1 MGWQDAPLV
10 GKPMA
15 AAAPPAEPAWMK
27 APVLGAAAAP
37 APTPMPQT
45 DEMVSSMFGLKRE
58 PSGQTYFKAPE
69 KGLVEALS
77 TESLPMALDDI
88 GGAIARPIV
97 GGVRNAGVGLL
108 TLGPE
113 LLGMDKQADQMRNAI
128 PEVEQGNWV
137 GDLVQAVTQYAAP
150 GAAGA
155 KIVGGLAKNSPKL
168 VQGGAKI
175 LGAAAGDVVATDA
188 SQTSTL
194 GDLLEMGPTAI
205 QPDDSNL
212 TKRVKVGA
220 ETPVGEAVGGVVK
233 AGTSAIRGAK
243 NLYNIKGKTAE
254 RLQDAAN
261 EDPASSARQA
271 AQQIA
276 ETQAA
281 IPDPGFKPLTG
292 ESTTNVGLLQM
303 QKGLA
308 EQTPLVSQRKANEEN
323 LAQQFGTT
331 IQGSGVDRSP
341 ELRQAV
347 EGEAAGMVAP
357 ARQQLETSNKALAE
371 AEGQLK
377 TMAEDTARAKGGK
390 TAASE
395 NIDATFRDVNDKL
408 TKAKNELF
416 RAVDPD
422 GALKKDGTAFV
433 ERVKGVKLEEG
444 QAKDA
449 LPSDIISDVKKLAGE
464 SGEGNPFDIIDGA
477 TGELMSGKTKP
488 EVSFRFLVNMRQRL
502 SDEIGAA
509 RAANQGARVDKLLQ
523 IKTVVNDEINSFTEG
538 VGAEDAARLGEAFDF
553 YSDTF
558 APTLKE
564 GQAGKLRQAVQSN
577 RPGATPASATASKF
591 LSPGMGQKERAQ
603 SLKKVLAQAETPEEG
618 AAAVRSYLISD
629 MAETVTDG
637 QTINADR
644 LTAWTDKNRE
654 VLNEFPEVR
663 KEIAQ
668 LQNRVRSGSAV
679 KKQIEQDVLDATE
692 GVKRSEKEVAQSA
705 LGTVLNTKD
714 AGETNRAV
722 AKVLNGDNKVQRFKQ
737 LKAAA
742 SKDTSGKAMEG
753 LRNAV
758 GDWMESKAYTAKS
771 GEGRT
776 LETASKK
783 PSFGGIE
790 ALLED
795 KSNKEVIESMFEGA
809 DLQTL
814 RQVRSKLEVMSRLG
828 RVKGTIGSD
837 TAGNQQAKEAV
848 DGLTFIAT
856 NSWRANKALR
866 LALSAL
872 PPGVD
877 PETHVQKML
886 VRAMADPE
894 LARTLLL
901 KPVGKDAKKFEL
913 GIRTYITNNVI
924 GTGEERR
931 QNNEEDDKIPQ
942 NKGDK

>member
-1 MGWQDAPLV
+1 MAFDLNTARPIAVTPPPTKSGGFDLNTAKSGGFDLNTARPVAEALAP
-10 GKPMA
+10 
-15 AAAPPAEPAWMK
+15 E
-27 APVLGAAAAP
+27 
-37 APTPMPQT
+37 PMPQT

-58 PSGQTYFKAPE
+58 PSGQTYFEAPE
-69 KGLVEALS
+69 KGLIEALS
-77 TESLPMALDDI
+77 TESLPMALLP
-88 GGAIARPIV
+88 GAIARPIV

-128 PEVEQGNWV
+128 PEVEQSNWV
-137 GDLVQAVTQYAAP
+137 GDLVQAITQYAAP

-155 KIVGGLAKNSPKL
+155 KIAGGLAKNSPRL
-168 VQGGAKI
+168 VQGGAKL
-175 LGAAAGDVVATDA
+175 LGAVTGDVVATDA
-188 SQTSTL
+188 GQASTL

-220 ETPVGEAVGGVVK
+220 ETPVGELAFKGAKGLWDGGV
-233 AGTSAIRGAK
+233 GLK
-243 NLYNIKGKTAE
+243 NIYDIKGKTAQ

-271 AQQIA
+271 AEQIA

-308 EQTPLVSQRKANEEN
+308 EATPLVSQRKANEEN
-323 LAQQFGTT
+323 LAQQFGNT

-347 EGEAAGMVAP
+347 EGEAAGMVTP
-357 ARQQLETSNKALAE
+357 ARQQLEATQKNLSDVNAQMDAIKAEVAN
-371 AEGQLK
+371 
-377 TMAEDTARAKGGK
+377 AKGQK
-390 TAASE
+390 VTSSE
-395 NIDATFRDVNDKL
+395 QIAQTVRDVGAKL
-408 TKAKNELF
+408 TSAKNELYSKI
-416 RAVDPD
+416 DPD
-422 GALKKDGTAFV
+422 GKAQVDGSDLIADIEAIEPRTWQNENVVPTAIQKSATKAKENGGGVSFKDLMDLRAQLNEDMSTAIKAGGTKQGGLYQNLAKIKTSVDSKIAEIGNSTDPALADVVENYKLAQDNYMEIYAPVAKQGISGKVLQAAKGRQPIPDSVVGSQFLRRGAGAKERLQNFNLVKEQADDPSSFDEAGYKWILDDFAQNALKGGEITPESIRAWRELEGTK
-433 ERVKGVKLEEG
+433 EILDQMPSVKTEIGRIQNLV
-444 QAKDA
+444 DA
-449 LPSDIISDVKKLAGE
+449 G
-464 SGEGNPFDIIDGA
+464 
-477 TGELMSGKTKP
+477 SGKKTQFMQDL
-488 EVSFRFLVNMRQRL
+488 E
-502 SDEIGAA
+502 AA
-509 RAANQGARVDKLLQ
+509 K
-523 IKTVVNDEINSFTEG
+523 
-538 VGAEDAARLGEAFDF
+538 
-553 YSDTF
+553 
-558 APTLKE
+558 
-564 GQAGKLRQAVQSN
+564 
-577 RPGATPASATASKF
+577 
-591 LSPGMGQKERAQ
+591 
-603 SLKKVLAQAETPEEG
+603 
-618 AAAVRSYLISD
+618 
-629 MAETVTDG
+629 
-637 QTINADR
+637 
-644 LTAWTDKNRE
+644 
-654 VLNEFPEVR
+654 
-663 KEIAQ
+663 
-668 LQNRVRSGSAV
+668 
-679 KKQIEQDVLDATE
+679 E
-692 GVKRSEKEVAQSA
+692 GVKVKEKEVAQSA

-714 AGETNRAV
+714 AGETNAAV

-790 ALLED
+790 TLLED
-795 KSNKEVIESMFEGA
+795 KANKEIIESMFEGK

-828 RVKGTIGSD
+828 RVQGTIGSS
-837 TAGNQQAKEAV
+837 TAGNNQAKEAV

-913 GIRTYITNNVI
+913 GIRTYITNNVT

-931 QNNEEDDKIPQ
+931 QDNQEDGKIPQ

>member
-1 MGWQDAPLV
+1 MGWQDAPLA

-37 APTPMPQT
+37 TPEPMPQT
-45 DEMVSSMFGLKRE
+45 DEMVSSMFGLKRK
-58 PSGQTYFKAPE
+58 PSGQTYFEAPE
-69 KGLVEALS
+69 KGIIEALS

-97 GGVRNAGVGLL
+97 GGVRNAGVGLM
-108 TLGPE
+108 TMGPE

-128 PEVEQGNWV
+128 PEVEQSNWI

-155 KIVGGLAKNSPKL
+155 KIAGGLAQNAPRL
-168 VQGGAKI
+168 VQGGAKL
-175 LGAAAGDVVATDA
+175 LGAVTGDVVATDA
-188 SQTSTL
+188 GQASTL

-205 QPDDSNL
+205 KPDDSNL
-212 TKRVKVGA
+212 AKRLKVGA
-220 ETPVGEAVGGVVK
+220 ETPVGEVVGGVVK
-233 AGTSAIRGAK
+233 AGTGAIRGAK
-243 NLYNIKGKTAE
+243 NLYDIKGKTAQ

-261 EDPASSARQA
+261 EDPMSSAGLA
-271 AQQIA
+271 ARQIA

-331 IQGSGVDRSP
+331 IQGSGVDRTP
-341 ELRQAV
+341 DLRQAV

-371 AEGQLK
+371 AENQLK

-422 GALKKDGTAFV
+422 GALKKDGTNFV
-433 ERVKGVKLEEG
+433 ARVEGVRLEEG

-449 LPSDIISDVKKLAGE
+449 LPSEIVKDVASLKE
-464 SGEGNPFDIIDGA
+464 NGN
-477 TGELMSGKTKP
+477 

-523 IKTVVNDEINSFTEG
+523 IKTAVNDEINSFTEG

-553 YSDTF
+553 YADTF

-618 AAAVRSYLISD
+618 LASVRSYLISD
-629 MAETVTDG
+629 MAESVTDG

-692 GVKRSEKEVAQSA
+692 GVKRSEKEIAQSA

-714 AGETNRAV
+714 AGETNAAV

-742 SKDTSGKAMEG
+742 AKDTSGKATEG

-776 LETASKK
+776 LESASKK

-795 KSNKEVIESMFEGA
+795 KANKEIIESMFEGA
-809 DLQTL
+809 DLQAL

>member
-1 MGWQDAPLV
+1 MGWQDAPLTGRPAV
-10 GKPMA
+10 A
-15 AAAPPAEPAWMK
+15 ASPPSEPAWAK
-27 APVLGAAAAP
+27 APVVGAAAAP
-37 APTPMPQT
+37 APEPMPQT
-45 DEMVSSMFGLKRE
+45 DEIVSSMFGLKRE
-58 PSGQTYFKAPE
+58 PTGQTYFDAPE

-113 LLGMDKQADQMRNAI
+113 ILGMDKQADQIRNAI
-128 PEVEQGNWV
+128 PEVEQSNWV

-150 GAAGA
+150 GKVGA
-155 KIVGGLAKNSPKL
+155 DIVGGLAKNAPKA
-168 VQGGAKI
+168 VQWGSKL
-175 LGAAAGDVVATDA
+175 LGAATGDAVVTDA
-188 SQTSTL
+188 GQASTL
-194 GDLLEMGPTAI
+194 GDFLEMGPTAI

-233 AGTSAIRGAK
+233 AGTGAIRGLK
-243 NLYNIKGKTAE
+243 NMYDIKGKTAQ

-261 EDPASSARQA
+261 SDPASSADQA
-271 AQQIA
+271 ARQIQ

-281 IPDPGFKPLTG
+281 IPDPGFKPLAG

-308 EQTPLVSQRKANEEN
+308 EETPLVSQRKANEEN
-323 LAQQFGTT
+323 LAQQFGGT

-357 ARQQLETSNKALAE
+357 ARQQLETSNKALVE
-371 AEGQLK
+371 AESQLK
-377 TMAEDTARAKGGK
+377 SMAEDTARSKGGK

-395 NIDATFRDVNDKL
+395 NIDATFREVNDNL
-408 TKAKNELF
+408 TKAKNSLF
-416 RAVDPD
+416 SQVDPD
-422 GALKKDGTAFV
+422 GSLKKDGTDFV
-433 ERVKGVKLEEG
+433 ARVEDVKLEEG

-449 LPSDIISDVKKLAGE
+449 LPSEIVNDVASLKE
-464 SGEGNPFDIIDGA
+464 NGN
-477 TGELMSGKTKP
+477 

-509 RAANQGARVDKLLQ
+509 RSANQGARVDKLLQ
-523 IKTVVNDEINSFTEG
+523 IKAAVNDEINSFADG

-553 YSDTF
+553 YADTF

-577 RPGATPASATASKF
+577 RPGTTPASATASKF

-618 AAAVRSYLISD
+618 AAAVRGYLISD
-629 MAETVTDG
+629 MAESVTDG
-637 QTINADR
+637 TTINADR

-679 KKQIEQDVLDATE
+679 KKQIEQDVLAATE
-692 GVKRSEKEVAQSA
+692 GLKRTEKDVAQSA

-714 AGETNRAV
+714 AGETSKAV

-783 PSFGGIE
+783 PSFNGIE
-790 ALLED
+790 TLLED
-795 KSNKEVIESMFEGA
+795 KTNKEVIESMFEGA
-809 DLQTL
+809 DLQAL

-828 RVKGTIGSD
+828 RVQGTVGST
-837 TAGNQQAKEAV
+837 TAGNNQAKEAV

-856 NSWRANKALR
+856 SSWRANKALR
-866 LALSAL
+866 LAFSAL
-872 PPGVD
+872 PPGAD
-877 PETHVQKML
+877 PETHIQRML
-886 VRAMADPE
+886 VRSMADPE

-901 KPVGKDAKKFEL
+901 KPVGKDAKKFET

-924 GTGEERR
+924 GTGEERV
-931 QNNEEDDKIPQ
+931 QNNEEDDKIPSKEL
-942 NKGDK
+942 NE

>member
-1 MGWQDAPLV
+1 MGWQDAPIV
-10 GKPMA
+10 G
-15 AAAPPAEPAWMK
+15 EPAGPAWAS
-27 APVLGAAAAP
+27 APVMGAAAT
-37 APTPMPQT
+37 PTPESVPQP
-45 DEMVSSMFGLKRE
+45 DEIVSSMLGLNRR
-58 PSGQTYFKAPE
+58 PDGQTYFAAPE
-69 KGLVEALS
+69 KGLIEALS

-113 LLGMDKQADQMRNAI
+113 LLGMDTQADQMRNAI
-128 PEVEQGNWV
+128 PEVEQSGWF
-137 GDLVQAVTQYAAP
+137 GDLLQAVTQYAGPGKVGADVMGGLVKNAP
-150 GAAGA
+150 KIQQAGA
-155 KIVGGLAKNSPKL
+155 KLF
-168 VQGGAKI
+168 
-175 LGAAAGDVVATDA
+175 GAATGDAVATDA
-188 SQTSTL
+188 GQASTFGDFL
-194 GDLLEMGPTAI
+194 GAGPTAI
-205 QPDDSNL
+205 EPDDSNL

-220 ETPVGEAVGGVVK
+220 ETPLGELVAAPLKGLWNAGVGL
-233 AGTSAIRGAK
+233 K
-243 NLYNIKGKTAE
+243 NMYDIKGKTAQ

-261 EDPASSARQA
+261 ADPASGAQQA
-271 AQQIA
+271 AQQIS

-281 IPDPGFKPLTG
+281 IPDPGFKPMTG

-308 EQTPLVSQRKANEEN
+308 EETPLVSQRKANEEN
-323 LAQQFGTT
+323 IAQQFSGTT
-331 IQGSGVDRSP
+331 AGSGVDRSP

-347 EGEAAGMVAP
+347 EGEAESMIAP
-357 ARQQLETSNKALAE
+357 ARQQLETSNKALADAE
-371 AEGQLK
+371 AQLK
-377 TMAEDTARAKGGK
+377 TLAEDTARAKGGK

-395 NIDATFRDVNDKL
+395 NIDATFRQVNDNL

-422 GALKKDGTAFV
+422 GTLKKDGSDFV
-433 ERVKGVKLEEG
+433 ARVEGVRLEEG
-444 QAKDA
+444 QAKEA
-449 LPSDIISDVKKLAGE
+449 LPSEIMKDVASLKE
-464 SGEGNPFDIIDGA
+464 NGN
-477 TGELMSGKTKP
+477 

-523 IKTVVNDEINSFTEG
+523 IKTAVNDEINSFAEG

-553 YSDTF
+553 YANTF

-564 GQAGKLRQAVQSN
+564 GQAGKMRQAVQSN
-577 RPGATPASATASKF
+577 RPGMAPPSATASKF
-591 LSPGMGQKERAQ
+591 LSPGMGQKERVA

-618 AAAVRSYLISD
+618 IASVRSYLISD
-629 MAETVTDG
+629 MAETITDG
-637 QTINADR
+637 TTINPSR
-644 LTAWTDKNRE
+644 LANWVDKNRE
-654 VLNEFPEVR
+654 VLAQFPEVR
-663 KEIAQ
+663 KEVAQ
-668 LQNRVRSGSAV
+668 LLNRLNAGSKI
-679 KKQIEQDVLDATE
+679 KKQIEQDILAQT
-692 GVKRSEKEVAQSA
+692 GTLKRSEKEIAQSA

-714 AGETNRAV
+714 AGETSKAV

-742 SKDTSGKAMEG
+742 AKDTSGKAMEG

-758 GDWMESKAYTAKS
+758 GDWMESKAFTAKS

-790 ALLED
+790 TLLED
-795 KSNKEVIESMFEGA
+795 PANKEIIESMYEGK
-809 DLQTL
+809 DLQAL
-814 RQVRSKLEVMSRLG
+814 RQVRSKLEVLSRLG
-828 RVKGTIGSD
+828 RVQGTVGSS
-837 TAGNQQAKEAV
+837 TAGNQQAKEAL

-856 NSWRANKALR
+856 SNWRANKAIR
-866 LALSAL
+866 LAFEAL
-872 PPGVD
+872 PKGMD
-877 PETHVQKML
+877 PETHVQRML

-901 KPVGKDAKKFEL
+901 KPVGKDAQKFEK

-931 QNNEEDDKIPQ
+931 QNNQEDDNIPQ
-942 NKGDK
+942 NKGDE

>member
-1 MGWQDAPLV
+1 MGWQDAPLA
-10 GKPMA
+10 GKPVGGA
-15 AAAPPAEPAWMK
+15 VTPEPAWAR
-27 APVLGAAAAP
+27 APVVGAAAAP
-37 APTPMPQT
+37 AEPVAPVPQT

-58 PSGQTYFKAPE
+58 PSGQLYFEAPVSKTPQE
-69 KGLVEALS
+69 LAHMPLYESIPTDLS
-77 TESLPMALDDI
+77 QTF
-88 GGAIARPIV
+88 G
-97 GGVRNAGVGLL
+97 GGVRAVAGGIRNTVAGVASLPADIAEA
-108 TLGPE
+108 LGGERSPMIDSFIHNLPE
-113 LLGMDKQADQMRNAI
+113 IRQEGTAGEIA
-128 PEVEQGNWV
+128 
-137 GDLVQAVTQYAAP
+137 QAVTQYAPA
-150 GAAGA
+150 AVAGA
-155 KIVGGLAKNSPKL
+155 SLVPNVAKDAPKYI
-168 VQGGAKI
+168 K
-175 LGAAAGDVVATDA
+175 LGAGVVKTGMAALMDMLVTNPDQA
-188 SQTSTL
+188 STL
-194 GDLLEMGPTAI
+194 GDLLGTGPTAI

-220 ETPVGEAVGGVVK
+220 ETPVGEAVIGAVRGVK
-233 AGTSAIRGAK
+233 NAGVGIK
-243 NLYNIKGKTAE
+243 NIYDIKGKTAE

-261 EDPASSARQA
+261 ADPASSARQA

-276 ETQAA
+276 QTQAA

-308 EQTPLVSQRKANEEN
+308 EETPLVSQRKANEEN
-323 LAQQFGTT
+323 LAQQFGGT

-357 ARQQLETSNKALAE
+357 ARQQLETSNKALAD

-377 TMAEDTARAKGGK
+377 SLAEDTARAKGGK

-395 NIDATFRDVNDKL
+395 NIDATFRQVNDNL

-422 GALKKDGTAFV
+422 GALKKDGSDFV
-433 ERVKGVKLEEG
+433 ARVENVRLEEG
-444 QAKDA
+444 QAKEA
-449 LPSDIISDVKKLAGE
+449 LPSEIVKDVASLKE
-464 SGEGNPFDIIDGA
+464 NGN
-477 TGELMSGKTKP
+477 

-523 IKTVVNDEINSFTEG
+523 IKTAVNDEINSFAEG

-553 YSDTF
+553 YADTF

-564 GQAGKLRQAVQSN
+564 GQAGKMRQAVQSN
-577 RPGATPASATASKF
+577 RPGVAPPSATASKF
-591 LSPGMGQKERAQ
+591 LAPGMGQKERAQ

-618 AAAVRSYLISD
+618 LASVRGYLISD
-629 MAETVTDG
+629 MAESVTDG
-637 QTINADR
+637 QTINAEK

-668 LQNRVRSGSAV
+668 LQNRVRAGSTV
-679 KKQIEQDVLDATE
+679 KKQIEQDVLAATE
-692 GVKRSEKEVAQSA
+692 GLKRTEKEVAQSA

-714 AGETNRAV
+714 AGETNAAV

-742 SKDTSGKAMEG
+742 SKDASGKAMEG

-783 PSFGGIE
+783 PSFNGIE
-790 ALLED
+790 TLLED
-795 KSNKEVIESMFEGA
+795 KTNKEIIESMFEGK
-809 DLQTL
+809 DLQAL

-837 TAGNQQAKEAV
+837 TAGNQQAREAV

-856 NSWRANKALR
+856 SSWRANKALR

-924 GTGEERR
+924 GTGEDRR
-931 QNNEEDDKIPQ
+931 QANEEDGKIPP
-942 NKGDK
+942 NTGDK